1 MKHIITN
8 NIKSYAKLIK
18 KYKHDMN
25 IYIYLS
31 LPVHVEING
40 CEYRTYPSIYFF
52 TLETNIKNIG
62 IIRELFFARLPISD
76 IENTILKLDYENN
89 NKK

>member
-1 MKHIITN
+1 M
-8 NIKSYAKLIK
+8 
-18 KYKHDMN
+18 
-25 IYIYLS
+25 
-31 LPVHVEING
+31 
-40 CEYRTYPSIYFF
+40 YFF
-52 TLETNIKNIG
+52 TLETNIKNIA